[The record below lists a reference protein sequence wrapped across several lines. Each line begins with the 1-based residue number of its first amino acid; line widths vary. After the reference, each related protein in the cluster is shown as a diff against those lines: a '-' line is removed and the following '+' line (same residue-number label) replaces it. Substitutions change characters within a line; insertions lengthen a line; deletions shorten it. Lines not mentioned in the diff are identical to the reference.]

1 MLVEAIA
8 VAVLLS
14 VACTPEPVPK
24 VKHVLDKEFDKCNEV
39 LDNRLDAMLDKME
52 EMSDSSPPVSDEDL
66 DEELAKFC
74 TQTRGATTGSA
85 RGECI
90 DPAMEVV
97 SCADSHETHQDYLD
111 FLDIAS
117 EGSLGS
123 DVESF
128 TPESDGFA
136 FETNSDDCFDSEQST
151 LITRA
156 AFHGM
161 PGTLHEQS
169 VSSASGAVSAQ
180 VSDLS
185 SHVCSTVVSYDP
197 ERSAST

>member
-24 VKHVLDKEFDKCNEV
+24 VNEV
-39 LDNRLDAMLDKME
+39 LNNRLDAMLDTME
-52 EMSDSSPPVSDEDL
+52 KMSDSSPPVSDKDL

-74 TQTRGATTGSA
+74 TPTRGATTGSA
-85 RGECI
+85 RGECF

-97 SCADSHETHQDYLD
+97 SCADSHETHWDYPD

-128 TPESDGFA
+128 TPELDGFS
-136 FETNSDDCFDSEQST
+136 FETNSDDCFASEQST
-151 LITRA
+151 PI
-156 AFHGM
+156 HGM
-161 PGTLHEQS
+161 PGILHEQS

-185 SHVCSTVVSYDP
+185 SHMYSTVVSYDP
-197 ERSAST
+197 ERSASA